1 MLILRVLLPIK
12 LQRIFALTI
21 DDFSLSLNRIP
32 RKSEINSN
40 MIRTIIIDD
49 ETRSREA
56 LREMLK
62 LYCTGIEVVAEG
74 SDVKSGIAAINEH
87 NPQLVL
93 LDIKMPDGTGFDL
106 IRKIMPVTFRLIFV
120 TAFEEYAIKAFRF
133 NAIDYLTKPIDPS
146 ELQSAIEKASS
157 NIENENINERLKKL
171 LLDYTKPQIPENR
184 KLILKTS
191 DTIHIVDVENIV
203 RCESDRNYTVFHL
216 DNKQKILM
224 SKSIKEYSDI
234 LEQLNFYRVHHSH
247 LINLKYLVKF
257 KRDELM
263 CVLKDDTEI
272 PVSTRKR
279 DELLRVFRSL

>member
-1 MLILRVLLPIK
+1 
-12 LQRIFALTI
+12 
-21 DDFSLSLNRIP
+21 
-32 RKSEINSN
+32 

-49 ETRSREA
+49 EARSREA

-106 IRKIMPVTFRLIFV
+106 IRKIMPVTFRLIFF
-120 TAFEEYAIKAFRF
+120 TAYEEYAIKAFRF
-133 NAIDYLTKPIDPS
+133 NAIDYLTKPIDPT

-157 NIENENINERLKKL
+157 TIENENINDRLKKL
-171 LLDYTKPQIPENR
+171 LLDYTKPQMPENR
-184 KLILKTS
+184 KLVLKTS

-203 RCESDRNYTVFHL
+203 RCESDRNYTIFHL

-224 SKSIKEYSDI
+224 SKSIKEYSDL

-279 DELLRVFRSL
+279 DELLRLFRLL